1 MPISVELIPQADD
14 MAKVLKTVMAVSQG
28 RRTFEQIA
36 DYIGLVKR
44 QGRYYRKASEILGFT
59 KRSGTNNST
68 LTELGRDFL
77 RASETER
84 LMMLQEALSG
94 SPVFAEVINQL
105 KIAGDK
111 GLEDENIKNAINS
124 ITETTAG
131 MADRRRASVKSWLK
145 YAKIAKQIGSK
156 IYLTKKTPGPA
167 VIQIVDDP
175 SAQILRPNKKLKIF
189 KPGEVSDTQI
199 KEKLRSVEYTFDE
212 AKKEKADKTHKR
224 LVYMMAEKISEAGWS
239 PRESSHSIDLAT
251 KMNDKEFIF
260 EMKSTTG
267 ESIHG
272 QIRRGVAQLYEYRY
286 LHDMPD
292 AILCLVLEKKPT
304 GKKAWLTDYLFE
316 DRGIMV
322 CWKSNSDF
330 DCPVKCKTA
339 LEHFL

>member
-1 MPISVELIPQADD
+1 
-14 MAKVLKTVMAVSQG
+14 
-28 RRTFEQIA
+28 
-36 DYIGLVKR
+36 
-44 QGRYYRKASEILGFT
+44 
-59 KRSGTNNST
+59 
-68 LTELGRDFL
+68 
-77 RASETER
+77 
-84 LMMLQEALSG
+84 
-94 SPVFAEVINQL
+94 
-105 KIAGDK
+105 
-111 GLEDENIKNAINS
+111 
-124 ITETTAG
+124 
-131 MADRRRASVKSWLK
+131 
-145 YAKIAKQIGSK
+145 
-156 IYLTKKTPGPA
+156 
-167 VIQIVDDP
+167 
-175 SAQILRPNKKLKIF
+175 
-189 KPGEVSDTQI
+189 
-199 KEKLRSVEYTFDE
+199 
-212 AKKEKADKTHKR
+212 
-224 LVYMMAEKISEAGWS
+224 MAEKISEAGWS